1 MAHRGPGRPPWHG
14 NATSATLRQGQL
26 LDQLLILTER
36 RSKIHACEVG
46 MKIKLVFG
54 SSLVTA
60 AMGAFSAVG
69 SYAAVAAQDMKSQW
83 NGAFSVE
90 QAGRGETL
98 YTDKCSVCHGAEL
111 RGTEM
116 APGLIDDV
124 FSAKWNDQTLADLFD
139 RIRRTMPQN
148 DPGTMSGQQ
157 AADVL
162 AFVLHKANYPAGAHE
177 LPMDI
182 DMLKMYKFLASKPG
196 AEK

>member
-1 MAHRGPGRPPWHG
+1 
-14 NATSATLRQGQL
+14 L

-36 RSKIHACEVG
+36 MAKVHAREVG

-60 AMGAFSAVG
+60 AMGASSAVG
-69 SYAAVAAQDMKSQW
+69 SYSAVAAQDMKSQW
-83 NGAFSVE
+83 NGAFTVE
-90 QAGRGETL
+90 QAGRGEAL
-98 YTDKCSVCHGAEL
+98 YTDKCNVCHGAEL

-124 FSAKWNDQTLADLFD
+124 FSAKWNDQTLGDLFD

-148 DPGTMSGQQ
+148 DPGTLSGPQ

-162 AFVLHKANYPAGAHE
+162 AFVLLKANYPAGTQE
-177 LPMDI
+177 LPTDG
-182 DMLKMYKFLASKPG
+182 DLLKMYKFLASKPG